1 MFDTKEFNRQF
12 AQSQRR
18 FNVMFR
24 VVTTLIA
31 LTFVGVILFWGF
43 AGFLAYKAAD
53 GIGEKGVRG
62 VVEQLWCGKSTNCE
76 LKI

>member
-1 MFDTKEFNRQF
+1 MFNRNNF
-12 AQSQRR
+12 DHRFDQSQRR
-18 FNVMFR
+18 FNTMFR
-24 VVTTLIA
+24 VITTIIVLGFTA
-31 LTFVGVILFWGF
+31 ILAFWIF